1 MEKIKKQKILS
12 KLKSDEHYYG
22 DFGKQYLS
30 NSNIGTLINNPK
42 AFLEPMED
50 NINFLFG
57 KAFHELIMFG
67 ETQYSNFVDAST
79 RTTNIYKEA
88 SLESGGLL
96 FLKKEWDEVNYL
108 VESTLKNTEVKN
120 VLNLDNI
127 KFEVPNIGI
136 LNNIDEDEDNG
147 LIWKCKADIVS
158 DDFVYDIK
166 TSSSISGFKYS
177 SKSYNYDS
185 QSYIYST
192 MFQKPMRFIV
202 IEKGTGNVAF
212 YDVSNEAYENGRE
225 KMLKAES
232 NYLKYFVNKTEKLE
246 DFTIYGEI

>member
-1 MEKIKKQKILS
+1 MEEVKKQEILS
-12 KLKSDEHYYG
+12 KLASDEHYYG

-42 AFLEPMED
+42 AFLEPSED
-50 NINFLFG
+50 NINFLYG

-67 ETQYSNFVDAST
+67 ETQHDNFVEAST
-79 RTTNIYKEA
+79 RNTKIYKEA
-88 SLESGGLL
+88 ALEAGGLL
-96 FLKKEWDEVNYL
+96 FLKKEWDDVNSL
-108 VESTLKNTEVKN
+108 VDSTLKNSEVKK
-120 VLNLDNI
+120 VFSKDNL

-136 LNNIDEDEDNG
+136 LNPGDTD
-147 LIWKCKADIVS
+147 LMWKCKADIVS
-158 DDFVYDIK
+158 DEFVYDIK

-185 QSYIYST
+185 QAYIYSM
-192 MFQKPMRFIV
+192 MFQKPMKFIV

-212 YDVSNEAYENGRE
+212 YDVSHEAYDNGRE
-225 KMLKAES
+225 KMIKAER

-246 DFTIYGEI
+246 NFTIYGEI